1 MVKVSVIVP
10 CYNQEDY
17 LEDALKSL
25 IGEFKDFE
33 VIVVN
38 DGSSNINAENK
49 IKDICTRFKEFPV
62 RLINQ
67 TNQGVCA
74 ARNNAVK
81 NAAGTYI
88 MPLDADDMICN
99 KYLED
104 ASKILDENK
113 NIGIVY
119 SLAEFFG
126 EKTGLWKLGKPS
138 MINML
143 SQNRIF
149 NSAMYRKAEFEKVGG
164 YNMNM
169 TEGCEDWDLW
179 LSLIGSG
186 LKPHRLDEIFYTHR
200 ILPKSRTSQALE
212 FKNYLNIRRKII
224 LNHKLLYIKYN
235 LAALIPLSAR
245 IILKGLSC
253 RKSV

>member
-149 NSAMYRKAEFEKVGG
+149 NSAMYRKADFEKAGG
-164 YNMNM
+164 YKIEMRAS
-169 TEGCEDWDLW
+169 CEDWELW
-179 LSLIGSG
+179 ISLLESG
-186 LKPHRLDEIFYTHR
+186 LKPYRLPNIYYFHRV
-200 ILPKSRTSQALE
+200 LPKSRTLNGLQ
-212 FKNYLNIRRKII
+212 FKNYCDIRKSII
-224 LNHKLLYIKYN
+224 LNHKKLYLKYN
-235 LAALIPLSAR
+235 FLVLIPLMLR
-245 IILKGLSC
+245 IIAKGLSC
-253 RKSV
+253 LKSA